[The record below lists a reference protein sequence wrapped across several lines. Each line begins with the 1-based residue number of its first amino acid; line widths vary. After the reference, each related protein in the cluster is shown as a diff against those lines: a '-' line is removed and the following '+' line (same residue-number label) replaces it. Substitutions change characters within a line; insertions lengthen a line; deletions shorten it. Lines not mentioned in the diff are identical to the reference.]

1 MLTRSMALLAL
12 VAGMAAIAA
21 AQERT
26 PPTDPKPAPPA
37 TARAAPAAA
46 EEAVYAL
53 GLSLWRGLA
62 PLDLSPAEVE
72 ILMRGLEDASK
83 GVPDVKPESVGPQLA
98 ALRKARAPRVLEKEK
113 ARAAEY
119 LAKAEQEPGAV
130 KTASGLVFFEVKPGT
145 GPSPSAAATVRVSYR
160 GTLGDGSEF
169 DRSSGA
175 PAAVRLSEVIPCWRE
190 GLLRMKAGGK
200 ARLVCPPSLA
210 YGDRG
215 LPNIPGGAAL
225 VYNLELVE
233 TVEPSAPKAPGS
245 SSR

>member
-1 MLTRSMALLAL
+1 MALLAL
-12 VAGMAAIAA
+12 VEGMAAIAA

-26 PPTDPKPAPPA
+26 TTDPKAAPLA
-37 TARAAPAAA
+37 TARATPAEA
-46 EEAVYAL
+46 EQAVYAL

-72 ILMRGLEDASK
+72 ILMRGLEDASR
-83 GVPDVKPESVGPQLA
+83 GVPDVKAESVGPQLA

-145 GPSPSAAATVRVSYR
+145 GQSPSAAATVRVSYR
-160 GTLGDGSEF
+160 GTLADGSEF
-169 DRSSGA
+169 DRSSGG

-190 GLLRMKAGGK
+190 GILRMKAGGK
-200 ARLVCPPSLA
+200 ARLVCPPALA

-225 VYNLELVE
+225 VFNLELVE
-233 TVEPSAPKAPGS
+233 TVEPTAPSAPKAPGN